1 MWYSITKVTEDEST
15 STTHL
20 TSQTAPWS
28 DIAGTYD
35 LDFGQTSLY
44 KQTSQL
50 RKRFSLGDLGG
61 GILGG
66 GLGNDLLGNFDES
79 KSVTFDISSGTK
91 GKVSSIYSNSE

>member
-1 MWYSITKVTEDEST
+1 MWYSITKITEDEST

-44 KQTSQL
+44 KPTSQL
-50 RKRFSLGDLGG
+50 KKRSFLGD
-61 GILGG
+61 
-66 GLGNDLLGNFDES
+66 LGNDLLGNFKES
-79 KSVTFDISSGTK
+79 KSVTFDVSSGTK
-91 GKVSSIYSNSE
+91 GQVSSIYSNNE

>member
-1 MWYSITKVTEDEST
+1 M
-15 STTHL
+15 
-20 TSQTAPWS
+20 APWS

-50 RKRFSLGDLGG
+50 KKRFSFGDLK
-61 GILGG
+61 
-66 GLGNDLLGNFDES
+66 NDVLGNFDKS
-79 KSVTFDISSGTK
+79 KSVTFDVSSGTK

>member
-1 MWYSITKVTEDEST
+1 MRHGTDMWYSITKITEDEST

-50 RKRFSLGDLGG
+50 KKRFSFG
-61 GILGG
+61 GIL
-66 GLGNDLLGNFDES
+66 DGNFKES
-79 KSVTFDISSGTK
+79 KSVTFDVSTGTK
-91 GKVSSIYSNSE
+91 GQVSSIYSNNE

>member
-1 MWYSITKVTEDEST
+1 MWYSITKITEDEST

-44 KQTSQL
+44 KPTSQL
-50 RKRFSLGDLGG
+50 KKRFSFGELGSGL
-61 GILGG
+61 LGG
-66 GLGNDLLGNFDES
+66 GLGNDLLGNFKES
-79 KSVTFDISSGTK
+79 KSVTFDVSTGTK
-91 GKVSSIYSNSE
+91 GQVSSIYSNNE

>member
-1 MWYSITKVTEDEST
+1 MWYSITKITEDEST

-28 DIAGTYD
+28 DIAASYD

-50 RKRFSLGDLGG
+50 KKRLSNR
-61 GILGG
+61 GIVD
-66 GLGNDLLGNFDES
+66 DLLGNFDES
-79 KSVTFDISSGTK
+79 KSVTIDVTSGTK
-91 GKVSSIYSNSE
+91 GQVSSIYKNNE

>member
-1 MWYSITKVTEDEST
+1 MWYSITKITEDEST

-28 DIAGTYD
+28 DIAATYD

-50 RKRFSLGDLGG
+50 KKRFFIGDLGKDV
-61 GILGG
+61 
-66 GLGNDLLGNFDES
+66 GNDVSGNFDES
-79 KSVTFDISSGTK
+79 KSVTIDVTSGTK
-91 GKVSSIYSNSE
+91 GQVSSIYSNSE

>member
-1 MWYSITKVTEDEST
+1 MWYSITKITEDEST

-44 KQTSQL
+44 KPTSQL
-50 RKRFSLGDLGG
+50 KKRSIFGD
-61 GILGG
+61 
-66 GLGNDLLGNFDES
+66 LGNDLLGNFKES
-79 KSVTFDISSGTK
+79 KSVTFDVSTGTK
-91 GKVSSIYSNSE
+91 GQVSSIYSNNE

>member
-1 MWYSITKVTEDEST
+1 MWYSITKITEDEST

-28 DIAGTYD
+28 DIAATYD

-50 RKRFSLGDLGG
+50 KKRLSNRGIGD
-61 GILGG
+61 
-66 GLGNDLLGNFDES
+66 NLLGNFDES
-79 KSVTFDISSGTK
+79 KSVTIDVTSGTK
-91 GKVSSIYSNSE
+91 GQISSIYKNNE

>member
-1 MWYSITKVTEDEST
+1 MWYSITKITEDEST

-44 KQTSQL
+44 KPTSQL
-50 RKRFSLGDLGG
+50 KKRSFFGD
-61 GILGG
+61 
-66 GLGNDLLGNFDES
+66 LGNDLLGNFKES
-79 KSVTFDISSGTK
+79 KSVTFDVSTGTK
-91 GKVSSIYSNSE
+91 GQVSSIYSNNE

>member
-1 MWYSITKVTEDEST
+1 MRWGTDMWYSITKITEDEST

-28 DIAGTYD
+28 DIAASYD

-50 RKRFSLGDLGG
+50 KKRLSNR
-61 GILGG
+61 GIVD
-66 GLGNDLLGNFDES
+66 DLLGNFDES
-79 KSVTFDISSGTK
+79 KSVTIDVTSGTK
-91 GKVSSIYSNSE
+91 GQVSSIYKNNE

>member
-1 MWYSITKVTEDEST
+1 MRHGTDMWYSITKITEDEST

-44 KQTSQL
+44 M
-50 RKRFSLGDLGG
+50 
-61 GILGG
+61 
-66 GLGNDLLGNFDES
+66 
-79 KSVTFDISSGTK
+79 
-91 GKVSSIYSNSE
+91 

>member
-1 MWYSITKVTEDEST
+1 MKRGPDVWYSITKITEDEST

-44 KQTSQL
+44 KPTSQL
-50 RKRFSLGDLGG
+50 KKRFSFGS
-61 GILGG
+61 
-66 GLGNDLLGNFDES
+66 LGNDLLGNFKES
-79 KSVTFDISSGTK
+79 KSVTFDVSTGTK
-91 GKVSSIYSNSE
+91 GQVSSIYSNKE

>member
-1 MWYSITKVTEDEST
+1 MWYSITKITEDEST

-28 DIAGTYD
+28 DIAATYD

-50 RKRFSLGDLGG
+50 KKHLSNRGIGDD
-61 GILGG
+61 I
-66 GLGNDLLGNFDES
+66 LGNFDES
-79 KSVTFDISSGTK
+79 KSVTIDVTSGTK
-91 GKVSSIYSNSE
+91 GQVSSIYSSSE